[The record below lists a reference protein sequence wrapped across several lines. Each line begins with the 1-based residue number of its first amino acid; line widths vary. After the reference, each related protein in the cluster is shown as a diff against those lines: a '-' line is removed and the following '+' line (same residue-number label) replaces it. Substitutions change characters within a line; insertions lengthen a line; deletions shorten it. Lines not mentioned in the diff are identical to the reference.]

1 MKKLLLALPL
11 IFTAQ
16 QALAINDQDKEN
28 YKKNYTS
35 QLKPL
40 VVQKLSADRPE
51 MSARAIDDEAN
62 AYVTKMASCQLDA
75 LLQFPEDYSEK
86 AIMPVAQGAD
96 IAQTTHD
103 LNQQMLQD
111 IEAGKLAKDKAATMI
126 QTAQESA
133 QICMNS

>member
-1 MKKLLLALPL
+1 MKKLLLALPF
-11 IFTAQ
+11 IFAAQ
-16 QALAINDQDKEN
+16 QALAIDDQDKEN

-62 AYVTKMASCQLDA
+62 AYVTKMATCQLDA
-75 LLQFPEDYSEK
+75 LLQFPEEYSEK
-86 AIMPVAQGAD
+86 AIMPVGKGAD

-111 IEAGKLAKDKAATMI
+111 IEAGKLSKDKAATMI

>member
-1 MKKLLLALPL
+1 
-11 IFTAQ
+11 
-16 QALAINDQDKEN
+16 
-28 YKKNYTS
+28 
-35 QLKPL
+35 
-40 VVQKLSADRPE
+40 

-75 LLQFPEDYSEK
+75 LLQFSEEYSEK

-111 IEAGKLAKDKAATMI
+111 IEAGNLSKDKAAMMI
-126 QTAQESA
+126 QVAQESA

>member
-1 MKKLLLALPL
+1 MKKLLLALPF
-11 IFTAQ
+11 IFAAQ
-16 QALAINDQDKEN
+16 QALAIDDQDKEN
-28 YKKNYTS
+28 YKTNYTK

-75 LLQFPEDYSEK
+75 LLQFSEEYSEK

-111 IEAGKLAKDKAATMI
+111 IEAGNL
-126 QTAQESA
+126 S
-133 QICMNS
+133 NLSFG